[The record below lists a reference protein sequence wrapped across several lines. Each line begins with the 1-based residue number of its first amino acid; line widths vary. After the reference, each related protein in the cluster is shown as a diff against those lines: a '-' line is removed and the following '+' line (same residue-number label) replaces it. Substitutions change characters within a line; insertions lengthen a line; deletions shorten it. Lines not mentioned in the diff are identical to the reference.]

1 MRAMLILPALLA
13 GCAFYSP
20 QRHVGLLDPKGPK
33 YHTAECVKARDSAMA
48 YDDKMAQRIAIGAG
62 AGTAGPI
69 GIAAAIQID
78 REQAKVR
85 DAAKAEVDKA
95 CT

>member
-1 MRAMLILPALLA
+1 MRATLILLIPLA

-20 QRHVGLLDPKGPK
+20 QRHVGLLDPNGAK
-33 YHTAECVKARDSAMA
+33 YNTAECVKAREAAMA
-48 YDDKMAQRIAIGAG
+48 YDDKMAQRVAMGAG
-62 AGTAGPI
+62 AGMAGPI

-78 REQAKVR
+78 LEQAKIR
-85 DAAKAEVDKA
+85 DAAKAEVDKH

>member
-1 MRAMLILPALLA
+1 MRATLILLIPLA

-20 QRHVGLLDPKGPK
+20 QRHVGLLDPNGPK
-33 YHTAECVKARDSAMA
+33 YNTAECVKARETAMA
-48 YDDKMAQRIAIGAG
+48 YDDKMAQRVAMGAG
-62 AGTAGPI
+62 AGMAGPI

-78 REQAKVR
+78 LEQAKIR
-85 DAAKAEVDKA
+85 DAAKAQVDRA